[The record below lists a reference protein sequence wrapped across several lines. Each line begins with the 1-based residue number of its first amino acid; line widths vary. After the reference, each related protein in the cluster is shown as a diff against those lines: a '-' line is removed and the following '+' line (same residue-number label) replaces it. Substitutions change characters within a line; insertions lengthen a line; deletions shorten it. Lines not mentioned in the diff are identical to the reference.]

1 MEELINNDAQFELF
15 SNSNGAMML
24 DRTLSSYPNEKTSF
38 DIFLGSDGLMTK
50 SSQNLIDDITKKN
63 TESENKRNIDPEKIA
78 TGITAAASA
87 GSSIASTVQAF
98 KGDGTKPK
106 SRRKQ
111 LIEVCGRKPVLKK
124 NRGEYN
130 KCVEQYNAGK
140 IGGVTRTDDT
150 SQPTQPTQPT
160 DTSTPTSNTKKIV
173 IGLVVV
179 GLVVTA
185 YIGYKK
191 GWFGKK

>member
-38 DIFLGSDGLMTK
+38 DVFLGTDG
-50 SSQNLIDDITKKN
+50 N
-63 TESENKRNIDPEKIA
+63 TESEDKPKIDPEKIA

-130 KCVEQYNAGK
+130 KCVEQYNAGR
-140 IGGVTRTDDT
+140 IGGASSPRDT
-150 SQPTQPTQPT
+150 QQVPQAPQPT
-160 DTSTPTSNTKKIV
+160 DTSTPSSNTKKIV